1 MTIFH
6 RIREM
11 LTDNALVML
20 SGLEEVNE
28 TQVGGSKKKLN
39 KIRNEVRIKGEP
51 VQVSVIKLLL
61 QDYEVKMGK

>member
-1 MTIFH
+1 
-6 RIREM
+6 M